1 MFSHLLCNNVE
12 IQKISGYDSYNKPI
26 ITEVKTIK
34 GKLEFELKKVVNRNG
49 SEVVSS
55 GELRCLE
62 ALDMKDKI
70 NIQGV
75 WREIINVVPQD
86 DFSGVIQYWVVYF

>member
-1 MFSHLLCNNVE
+1 MFSHLLCNQVE

-26 ITEVKTIK
+26 VDTTKTIR
-34 GKLEFELKKVVNRNG
+34 GKLEFDIKKVTNRNG
-49 SEVVSS
+49 DEVVST

-62 ALDMKDKI
+62 ELSINDKI
-70 NIQGV
+70 NVQGV
-75 WREIINVVPQD
+75 WREIINVIPQD

>member
-1 MFSHLLCNNVE
+1 MFSHLLCNQVE

-26 ITEVKTIK
+26 VDTTKTIK
-34 GKLEFELKKVVNRNG
+34 GKLEFDIKKVTNRNG
-49 SEVVSS
+49 DEVVST

-62 ALDMKDKI
+62 ELSINDKI
-70 NIQGV
+70 NVQGV
-75 WREIINVVPQD
+75 WREIINVIPQD